1 MGENDNSEILKNN
14 CSLMVTTTTTT
25 AGSGA
30 AAATVMSAATA
41 EASAARDEYKQVKT
55 NNFNLYSNNS
65 IQNCHSSQ
73 FSPDSEFHLIKYNIP
88 LRPKIK
94 QIQYR
99 ISDEIIKLQNI
110 FNDLK
115 TQDEELIKKLDIS
128 IRENNIQY
136 SSLISSELNGIR
148 KSSRAIWTS
157 KIVLDTLHNQICNI
171 SSFKDLV
178 EKLTPSLTVMKSI
191 RSLLISHIRESDH
204 EFKNISDLLCD
215 VLFNAGQLGGSLINF
230 KIANNAAV
238 DITDDAMFKAE
249 NKIKIEFL
257 PIPKMIT

>member
-14 CSLMVTTTTTT
+14 SPLMVPTTTTTTTTTTT

-30 AAATVMSAATA
+30 AAAAAVIAAAAAT
-41 EASAARDEYKQVKT
+41 DEYKQVKT

-115 TQDEELIKKLDIS
+115 TQDEELIKQLDIS
-128 IRENNIQY
+128 IKENNIQY
-136 SSLISSELNGIR
+136 SSLISSELNDIR

-191 RSLLISHIRESDH
+191 RSLLISRIRESDH

-238 DITDDAMFKAE
+238 DITDDAIFKAE
-249 NKIKIEFL
+249 NKNRKLRDGI
-257 PIPKMIT
+257 

>member
-1 MGENDNSEILKNN
+1 MSENDTPQEILKNN
-14 CSLMVTTTTTT
+14 SSSLMVTTITPATATATTTT
-25 AGSGA
+25 ATA
-30 AAATVMSAATA
+30 IATTTIT
-41 EASAARDEYKQVKT
+41 DEYKKVKMDH
-55 NNFNLYSNNS
+55 FNLNLHNSN

-73 FSPDSEFHLIKYNIP
+73 FSHDSDFHLIKYNIP

-99 ISDEIIKLQNI
+99 INNEIIKLQNI
-110 FNDLK
+110 FNELK

-128 IRENNIQY
+128 IKENNIQY

-148 KSSRAIWTS
+148 KSIRAIWTS
-157 KIVLDTLHNQICNI
+157 KIVLDTLHNQICSI

-191 RSLLISHIRESDH
+191 RSLLISHVRESDH
-204 EFKNISDLLCD
+204 EFKNILDLLCD
-215 VLFNAGQLGGSLINF
+215 VLFNAGQLGGYLINF
-230 KIANNAAV
+230 KIANNTAL
-238 DITDDAMFKAE
+238 DITDDAIFKAE

-257 PIPKMIT
+257 PIPKVIT

>member
-1 MGENDNSEILKNN
+1 MSENDTPQEILKNN
-14 CSLMVTTTTTT
+14 SSSLMVTTITPAATT
-25 AGSGA
+25 AA
-30 AAATVMSAATA
+30 IATTIT
-41 EASAARDEYKQVKT
+41 DEFKKVKMDH
-55 NNFNLYSNNS
+55 FNLNLHNSN

-73 FSPDSEFHLIKYNIP
+73 FSHDSDFHLIKYNIP

-99 ISDEIIKLQNI
+99 INNEIIKLQNI
-110 FNDLK
+110 FNELK

-128 IRENNIQY
+128 IKENNIQY

-148 KSSRAIWTS
+148 KSIRAIWTS
-157 KIVLDTLHNQICNI
+157 KIVLDTLHNQICSI

-191 RSLLISHIRESDH
+191 RSLLISHVRESDH
-204 EFKNISDLLCD
+204 EFKNILDLLCD
-215 VLFNAGQLGGSLINF
+215 VLFNAGQLGGYLINF
-230 KIANNAAV
+230 KIANNTAL
-238 DITDDAMFKAE
+238 DITDDAIFKAE

-257 PIPKMIT
+257 PIPNVIT